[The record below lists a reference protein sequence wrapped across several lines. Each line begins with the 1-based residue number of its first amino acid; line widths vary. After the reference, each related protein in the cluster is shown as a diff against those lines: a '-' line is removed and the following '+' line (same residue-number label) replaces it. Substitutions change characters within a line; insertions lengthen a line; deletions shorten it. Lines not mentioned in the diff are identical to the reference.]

1 MNKLESD
8 ILNRLLHEPFTNKR
22 ALAEVS
28 GDSLEIVNH
37 ELENLMNEGYI
48 DKSIHLTDKA
58 LSEFEQKNHNVL
70 LSWLQGLVCE
80 WCPSIP
86 KCLKGL

>member
-58 LSEFEQKNHNVL
+58 LSEFEQKTTACYYLGCRGWYANGAHQYRNA
-70 LSWLQGLVCE
+70 
-80 WCPSIP
+80 
-86 KCLKGL
+86 